1 MSLSNLFDRIFK
13 AQQQRQESRA
23 RDYRS
28 LIAEIAS
35 GTEPQA
41 DRLDQ
46 ILAASGKSVEQ
57 LRADVELQQQRRAWR
72 EQYDALPRLN
82 EEKAAI
88 ERQIADAER
97 ALEAARA
104 QFHATADPLHA
115 RLRQVEE
122 ARNHAEAAMTRLQE
136 TCPYTELAAELRQ
149 VRDEHREAHNRHI
162 KLDLGIKGARE
173 AAESDRAEAEYTG
186 RDSRAGEYLERAE
199 RLDAERKQME
209 SELPAAAQQV
219 ATLVQREKVILERML
234 VP

>member
-1 MSLSNLFDRIFK
+1 MSLSTLFDRLFK
-13 AQQQRQESRA
+13 AQKQREESRA

-28 LIAEIAS
+28 LVAEIAS
-35 GTEPQA
+35 GKEPQA

-46 ILAASGKSVEQ
+46 ILLASGKSVEQ

-122 ARNHAEAAMTRLQE
+122 ALNHAEAAKTRLQE
-136 TCPYTELAAELRQ
+136 TCPHVELFAELQ
-149 VRDEHREAHNRHI
+149 HVRDEHREAHNRHI
-162 KLDLGIKGARE
+162 KLDLGIKEARE

-186 RDSRAGEYLERAE
+186 RNSRAGEYLERAE
-199 RLDAERKQME
+199 RLDAEHKQME
-209 SELPAAAQQV
+209 SELPAAMKQV
-219 ATLVQREKVILERML
+219 KALAQREKAILERML
-234 VP
+234 MP